1 VPSSGSV
8 TGTLAYAEPATL
20 SPDASA
26 IVVLVEHSGDPIMA
40 RIIESQVLSDPGEIP
55 IAFELPFTTDEIDPE
70 ALYTVSATIV
80 DGPRMWVTDGGT
92 RVITYGNPTDDLELE
107 LVYRPDLLK
116 GQVTGEISGPGIT
129 LGGTGFAAAV
139 LFDGTSNQEIGMTVV
154 PAPTGVPIPFSV
166 PFDPAEI
173 EDTATYTV
181 VAGIVEGDSRWANLD
196 GVPVITNG
204 NPLSDVTV
212 MVSAVEPSPSPSP
225 EPTTDNGPTI
235 LAIIVLLLV
244 IGGIVAAVIWY
255 VRSRSNPPPPD
266 GGGAPDRPDAVDEPP
281 AGDEGLVAPDVPPRA
296 GGA

>member
-1 VPSSGSV
+1 MS
-8 TGTLAYAEPATL
+8 GTLAYAEPATL
-20 SPDASA
+20 SPEASA
-26 IVVLVEHSGDPIMA
+26 IVVLVEHSGDPISA
-40 RIIESQVLSDPGEIP
+40 RIIESQVLSNPGEMP

-80 DGPRMWVTDGGT
+80 DGPRLWMTDGGT
-92 RVITYGNPTDDLELE
+92 RVITYDNPTDDLELD

-139 LFDGTSNQEIGMTVV
+139 LFDGTSNQQIGMTVV

-173 EDTATYTV
+173 DDAATYTV

-212 MVSAVEPSPSPSP
+212 MVSAIEPSPTPSP
-225 EPTTDNGPTI
+225 EPTDSGPTI
-235 LAIIVLLLV
+235 LAIVVLLLL
-244 IGGIVAAVIWY
+244 IAGIVGAVIWY
-255 VRSRSNPPPPD
+255 LRSRSTPPPPD
-266 GGGAPDRPDAVDEPP
+266 GVEPVDGGTVAPEEPPVAPEEPPDTPEERPP
-281 AGDEGLVAPDVPPRA
+281 AG
-296 GGA
+296 